1 MDETTEPPPRDYKLN
16 NLGQVLNLEEHVRPD
31 WWRLIFNSIYLKTD
45 GDVVEDKEI
54 TLKELDL
61 FLKVLNPSKQEK
73 ILDLCC
79 GQGRHSLELARRGFN
94 FVEGLDRSRYLIKRA
109 KETARKE
116 GIGVKFRE
124 GDARKLLYPADSFD
138 IVMILGNS
146 FGYFETIQED
156 IQVLKEVFRV
166 LKPGGKLIID
176 LPDGDHIKKNF
187 QLRSWEWMDKKNFV
201 CRERSLTKNGERLIS
216 REIVSHIEK
225 GVFSD
230 RFYSERLY
238 SKEDLKKIFLDAGF
252 FDVSF
257 PDIISVNSKR
267 NQDLG
272 MMAERIV
279 AVAQV
284 RKGWSPLKKKIDEIK
299 NVLVILGDPSKKDNV
314 KPSSVFDEDDFYT
327 INQLKNALREIES
340 NGYRFIYLDNHYT
353 LLQDLIMLKEKIHF
367 VFNLC
372 DEGLN
377 NDARKELH
385 IPSLLE
391 QLNIPYTG
399 AGPQSL
405 AYCYDKS
412 LTNGIAE
419 KIGVPTPKSILIKPG
434 DSEFDIPFGFPL
446 IVKPN
451 FGDSGFGITQKSVV
465 NNTEELLNAI
475 SDVRSKF
482 GYDKPILVEEF
493 LNGKEF
499 TVGIIGTPPTFYT
512 VLPIIEEDYSALP
525 ENLPKI
531 CGYEA
536 KWYPDSPYWNLRSIP
551 VDFPDETKNLI
562 IESCLKL
569 SERLECRDYVR
580 FDWRMDS
587 EGNPKLLEV
596 NPNPGWCWDGHFAK
610 MAKLAGISYPEMIK
624 AILNVAE
631 QRLGAQNNIGK
642 KQTPL
647 AVASGIKIQK

>member
-187 QLRSWEWMDKKNFV
+187 QLRSWEWIDKKNFV

-624 AILNVAE
+624 TILNVAE

-642 KQTPL
+642 KQTLL
-647 AVASGIKIQK
+647 AAAPGIKIQK